1 MIIDRHILKE
11 WLKTLSVTIMLILG
25 ILVLEEMYKNLKT
38 FLQHDASWSTL
49 LIYYAYFIP
58 NCLCTVLP
66 ISFFIS
72 VLYVLND
79 MQAHNEIIA
88 LRASGLTIF
97 QITRIFWGAS
107 ICLMSLMAAFNAYV
121 LPLASDKMNQIVQE
135 IEYNYQKKQNGQAD
149 QIGLQHHL
157 SLHNENAGRLW
168 HIKTFS
174 LYTQRGTYTT
184 LSLMANNKEIE
195 RIEAE
200 TVVFNKDAHTWE
212 FFNGRHWFFEQTSFL
227 PKRFIPFNKWQI
239 SCEETPELMR
249 FAYQPLKYLGANE
262 LKQIIRF
269 FPETNPRFTEHRIKF
284 FSILSSPLI
293 CLMIVLLAIPFSL
306 SGVRTN
312 PMVGVSK
319 AVGIFFV
326 YYIVGNIGRMLGTQG
341 YLSPIIAAWLPNL
354 LMLIF
359 GIGLYKKL
367 APQ

>member
-1 MIIDRHILKE
+1 MIIDKHILKE
-11 WLKTLSVTIMLILG
+11 WLKALSVTLMLILG
-25 ILVLEEMYKNLKT
+25 ILILEEMYKNLKT
-38 FLQHDASWSTL
+38 FLEHEASWGTL

-58 NCLCTVLP
+58 NCFCTVLP

-72 VLYVLND
+72 VLYTLND

-97 QITRIFWGAS
+97 RITRTFWIAS
-107 ICLMSLMAAFNAYV
+107 FVLMLLMALFNAYI
-121 LPLASDKMNQIVQE
+121 LPLASDKMHQTIQT
-135 IEYNYQKKQNGQAD
+135 IEYNYQKKRNGHTD
-149 QIGLQHHL
+149 QIGLQYHL
-157 SLHNENAGRLW
+157 CLHNENEGRLW

-174 LYTQRGTYTT
+174 LYTHRGTYAT
-184 LSLMANNKEIE
+184 LSLMRNNEEVE

-200 TVVFNKDAHTWE
+200 SIKYNSHKGLWTFY
-212 FFNGRHWFFEQTSFL
+212 NGQHWFFEQSSYL
-227 PKRFIPFNKWQI
+227 PKRFIPFKKWQI
-239 SCEETPELMR
+239 ACPETPELMR
-249 FAYQPLKYLGANE
+249 FAYQPIKYLGANE
-262 LKQIIRF
+262 LKQIIHF
-269 FPETNPRFTEHRIKF
+269 FPKNHPRFTEHRIKY
-284 FSILSSPLI
+284 FSLLSSPLI

-306 SGVRTN
+306 NGVRTN

-319 AVGIFFV
+319 AVGLFFI

-341 YLSPIIAAWLPNL
+341 YLSPVIAAWLPNL

>member
-1 MIIDRHILKE
+1 MIIDKHIFKE

-38 FLQHDASWSTL
+38 FLDHNASLGTL
-49 LIYYAYFIP
+49 LIYYIYFIP

-72 VLYVLND
+72 VIYTLND
-79 MQAHNEIIA
+79 MQAHNEVIA

-97 QITRIFWGAS
+97 QITRTFWAAS
-107 ICLMSLMAAFNAYV
+107 ICLMFLMATFNAYI
-121 LPLASDKMNQIVQE
+121 LPLASDKMNQIVQS
-135 IEYNYQKKQNGQAD
+135 IEYDYQKKQSGHSD

-157 SLHNENAGRLW
+157 CLHNEKEGRLW
-168 HIKTFS
+168 HIKSFS
-174 LYTQRGTYTT
+174 LYTQRGTYAT
-184 LSLMANNKEIE
+184 LSLLSNNKEIE
-195 RIEAE
+195 RIESE
-200 TVVFNKDAHTWE
+200 IIQYNSVTHTWT
-212 FFNGRHWFFEQTSFL
+212 FINGRHWFFERSSFL
-227 PKRFIPFNKWQI
+227 PKRFIPFNQWQI
-239 SCEETPELMR
+239 SCKETPQLMQ

-262 LKQIIRF
+262 LKQIIHF
-269 FPETNPRFTEHRIKF
+269 FQTSNPRFIEHRIKY

-312 PMVGVSK
+312 PMVGVTK
-319 AVGIFFV
+319 AVGLFFS
-326 YYIVGNIGRMLGTQG
+326 YYILGSIGKLLGTQG
-341 YLSPIIAAWLPNL
+341 FLSPIIAAWLPNL
-354 LMLIF
+354 LMLGF